1 MRYDPEQ
8 QLLMPPD
15 MREWLPEGHLA
26 LFVSDVVDELDLSTI
41 VGHYERGDGRGRP
54 PYHPLMMVKLLVYG
68 YCIGRVSSRKMEKA
82 TYEDVA
88 FRVLACNQHPDHDS
102 IAEFRK
108 LHLQELAGLFVQVL
122 KMCERAGLV
131 KLGHVAI
138 DGSKLRANASKHKA
152 MSYERMCEKEEQ
164 LTAEVEHLLCSAAQT
179 DAAEDERY
187 GKGVRGDELP
197 AELARRE
204 SRLLKIREAKASLE
218 AEAKE
223 RAEAAAAAVEAK
235 LAERKQCEEE
245 TGKKTR
251 GRAPSV
257 VNVAEAKPKPKAQR
271 NFTDPESRIMKDGAT
286 GGFEQSY
293 NGQIAVDDEAQI
305 IVANALTQDANDKK
319 QLVPVLEKVKTNT
332 GRLPEKASADAGY
345 FSAEAVTSEA
355 ISSVDLYVPPDS
367 GKKTEEM
374 QDSATESPPPTGL
387 DLDVTA
393 QMREKLK
400 TESGRAIYARRKT
413 LPEPV
418 FGQIKEVRGFRRFSF
433 RGLHK
438 NEAEWS
444 LICLTHNLLKL
455 FRLGTGWA
463 NDLNPC
469 SGAASD
475 PVIGENSGS
484 DALLRPF
491 LAVNRPSFA
500 GAGSLF
506 QPMRLSLPWA
516 VSQNV
521 NLSPLPP

>member
-1 MRYDPEQ
+1 MSRIYLRYDPEQ

-15 MREWLPEGHLA
+15 LREWLPEGHLA

-68 YCIGRVSSRKMEKA
+68 YCIGKVSSRKIEKA
-82 TYEDVA
+82 TYEDVG
-88 FRVLACNQHPDHDS
+88 FRVLACNWHPDHDS
-102 IAEFRK
+102 IANFRQV
-108 LHLQELAGLFVQVL
+108 HLQELAGLFVQVL

-138 DGSKLRANASKHKA
+138 DGTKLRANASKHKA
-152 MSYERMCEKEEQ
+152 MSYGRMCEKEEQ
-164 LTAEVEHLLCSAAQT
+164 LTAEVEHLLRSAAET
-179 DAAEDERY
+179 DAAEDAAY

-235 LAERKQCEEE
+235 LAERKQHEEE
-245 TGKKTR
+245 TGKKTP

-257 VNVAEAKPKPKAQR
+257 VNVAEAKPESKAQR

-286 GGFEQSY
+286 GSFEQSY
-293 NGQIAVDDEAQI
+293 NSQIAVDDEAQI
-305 IVANALTQDANDKK
+305 IVANALTQEANDKR
-319 QLVPVLEKVKTNT
+319 QLVPVLAEVKTNI
-332 GRLPEKASADAGY
+332 GRLPEKTSADAGY

-355 ISSVDLYVPPDS
+355 ISGVDLYVTPDS
-367 GKKTEEM
+367 GKKTEGS
-374 QDSATESPPPTGL
+374 SAEESPPGTN
-387 DLDVTA
+387 A
-393 QMREKLK
+393 SERMREKLM
-400 TESGRAIYARRKT
+400 TEAGREVYKKRKT
-413 LPEPV
+413 IVEPV

-455 FRLGTGWA
+455 FRHGAGWA
-463 NDLNPC
+463 NGLNPC

-475 PVIGENSGS
+475 PGIGENPGP

-491 LAVNRPSFA
+491 LAVNRRSFA

-506 QPMRLSLPWA
+506 QPMRLSL
-516 VSQNV
+516 S
-521 NLSPLPP
+521 